1 MQNDMYAVCCC
12 LGVSIGRMIKVCLE
26 GTSLV
31 LETKREPTQQ
41 INIIIFGSR
50 AHSLLPR
57 EECDKI
63 VMDTTEIQKDMGD
76 KRVMDL
82 KNIQKVIK
90 EAELNGGRIKKQKP
104 KQRKYSTLKICTY
117 EMETCDTTM
126 ERKKKEDTTICNWSS
141 TTERPIQRDIQ
152 EGL

>member
-1 MQNDMYAVCCC
+1 MTCMLCVAV
-12 LGVSIGRMIKVCLE
+12 LASGRIGRMIKVCLE
-26 GTSLV
+26 VTSLV
-31 LETKREPTQQ
+31 LETKSEPIQQ

-50 AHSLLPR
+50 AHSLLPG

-104 KQRKYSTLKICTY
+104 KQRNHYARTTWKLA
-117 EMETCDTTM
+117 CDTTM
-126 ERKKKEDTTICNWSS
+126 EHMKK
-141 TTERPIQRDIQ
+141 
-152 EGL
+152 